1 MPFLKNKIRRN
12 FWQKIIVRV
21 GNQDVPGII
30 TNNEQDLKK
39 EVQMW
44 TDLHTGFDESK
55 YPHINKGLDGIVA
68 FSTTKSFIDGAVG
81 ELIYAGY
88 NIDTLAENATFEEVC
103 FLLWNDRLPNSEEL
117 AALNNEL
124 IKERSLPQVVLNYLT
139 TTDKES
145 EPMAVLQSAVS
156 MLADFDPTKGKFDS
170 ELFMSQAISIT
181 AKIPS
186 IIAAFDRY
194 RHDKEVIAPLNSGS
208 TAFNFLYMLNGEE
221 PGTQAEKTMDLC
233 LILHA
238 EHGMNASTFTAR
250 TVCATMSDIYSSTTA
265 AIGALKGPLHGGA
278 NTAVMKTLIE
288 LGKDGKDADA
298 VAFTKN
304 KLANKEKIM
313 GFGHRVYKV
322 FDPRGRHLQKMAK
335 ALSEETGHE
344 ELYRW
349 SMDMLNTMKSEKNI
363 DPNVDFFSATV
374 YYSIGIQPDLFTCIF
389 TMSRVSGWTGHFM
402 EQAANNRLIRPRAL
416 YVGEKN
422 LDWTPVEK
430 R

>member
-1 MPFLKNKIRRN
+1 MAN
-12 FWQKIIVRV
+12 
-21 GNQDVPGII
+21 
-30 TNNEQDLKK
+30 
-39 EVQMW
+39 
-44 TDLHTGFDESK
+44 DLHTGFDEAE
-55 YPHINKGLDGIVA
+55 YPHINRGLDGIVA
-68 FSTTKSFIDGAVG
+68 FSTTKSFIDGAKG
-81 ELIYAGY
+81 ELIYEGF

-103 FLLWNDRLPNSEEL
+103 YLLWNDHLPN
-117 AALNNEL
+117 ANEL
-124 IKERSLPQVVLNYLT
+124 HALHDKLERERTLPEPVLNYIT
-139 TTDKES
+139 STAKDA
-145 EPMAVLQSAVS
+145 EPMAVLRSAVS
-156 MLADFDPTKGKFDS
+156 MLADFDATKGKYDRA
-170 ELFMSQAISIT
+170 LFMEQAISLT
-181 AKIPS
+181 AKIPT

-194 RHDKEVIAPLNSGS
+194 RHNKKIVSPLDHGS
-208 TAFNFLYMLNGEE
+208 TAFNFLYMLNGVE
-221 PGTQAEKTMDLC
+221 PGAAAEKTMDLC

-250 TVCATMSDIYSSTTA
+250 TIAATMSDMYSAVTG

-278 NTAVMKTLIE
+278 NTAVMQTLLE
-288 LGKDGKDADA
+288 LEEQGENADA

-313 GFGHRVYKV
+313 GFGHRVYKT
-322 FDPRGRHLQKMAK
+322 FDPRGRHLQRMAK
-335 ALSEETGHE
+335 GLAEETGHK

-374 YYSIGIQPDLFTCIF
+374 YYSIGIQPDLYTTIF

-416 YVGEKN
+416 YVGQKN
-422 LDWTPVEK
+422 LPWVPVED

>member
-1 MPFLKNKIRRN
+1 MS
-12 FWQKIIVRV
+12 
-21 GNQDVPGII
+21 
-30 TNNEQDLKK
+30 
-39 EVQMW
+39 
-44 TDLHTGFDESK
+44 TDLHTGFDENK

-81 ELIYAGY
+81 ELIYSGY

-117 AALNNEL
+117 DALEAEL
-124 IKERSLPQVVLNYLT
+124 IKERNLPEVVLNYLT
-139 TTDKES
+139 STDKS
-145 EPMAVLQSAVS
+145 AEPMAVLQSAVS
-156 MLADFDPTKGKFDS
+156 MLADFDPTKGKYDS
-170 ELFMSQAISIT
+170 DLFMSQAIAIT
-181 AKIPS
+181 AKIPT

-194 RHDKEVIAPLNSGS
+194 RHDKEVVKPLDSGS

-221 PGTQAEKTMDLC
+221 PGTQAERTMDLC
-233 LILHA
+233 LVLHA

-250 TVCATMSDIYSSTTA
+250 TVCATMSDIYCSITA

-278 NTAVMKTLIE
+278 NTAVMNTLLE
-288 LGKDGKDADA
+288 LEDQGKDADA
-298 VAFTKN
+298 VSFTKA
-304 KLANKEKIM
+304 KLAKKEKIM
-313 GFGHRVYKV
+313 GFGHRVYKT
-322 FDPRGRHLQKMAK
+322 FDPRGRHLQKMSK

-363 DPNVDFFSATV
+363 DPNVDFFSASV
-374 YYSIGIQPDLFTCIF
+374 YYSIGIQPDLYTAIF
-389 TMSRVSGWTGHFM
+389 AMSRISGWTGHYM

-422 LDWTPVEK
+422 LDWVPVEE